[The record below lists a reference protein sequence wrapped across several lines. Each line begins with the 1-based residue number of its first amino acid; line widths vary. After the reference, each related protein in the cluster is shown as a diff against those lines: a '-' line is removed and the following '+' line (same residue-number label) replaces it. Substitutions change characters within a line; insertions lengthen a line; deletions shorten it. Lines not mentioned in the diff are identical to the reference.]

1 MSAHVIDVST
11 KDFQAQVIEAS
22 KRVPVL
28 VDFWAPWCG
37 PCRSLGPILEQLAAE
52 YGGRFILAKVN
63 SDENQPLAA
72 QFGVRGIPNVKAFS
86 DGRMVDEFT
95 GALPEAQV
103 RQFIERLLPSPA
115 EPLRQ
120 QALAAKARGDAK
132 GAVELLSQAMEL
144 DPRSETVRLD
154 LADLLLDAKAV
165 EGARRLLESL
175 ADTARDIQRYDALK
189 ARLELTAHAGGGID
203 CATLEAAIDR
213 DPADLESRFQL
224 ANQLALQQDYDA
236 AMAQLIEIVRR
247 DRAFRDDGGRKT
259 LINLFNLLGGD
270 HDLVRRYRS
279 ELSAAL
285 NR

>member
-1 MSAHVIDVST
+1 MSAHAIDVST
-11 KDFQAQVIEAS
+11 QDFQAQVIEAS

-37 PCRSLGPILEQLAAE
+37 PCRSLGPILERLAAE

-103 RQFIERLLPSPA
+103 REFVERLLPSPA

-120 QALAAKARGDAK
+120 QALAAKAQGDAK
-132 GAVELLSQAMEL
+132 GAVELLSQAIEL
-144 DPRSETVRLD
+144 DPRNEAVRLD
-154 LADLLLDAKAV
+154 LADLLLDAKAI
-165 EGARRLLESL
+165 EGARRILDSL
-175 ADTARDIQRYDALK
+175 ADSARDIHRLDALK
-189 ARLELTAHAGGGID
+189 ARLELTAHAGDGTD
-203 CATLEAAIDR
+203 RAKLEAAIAH

-224 ANQLALQQDYDA
+224 ANQLALEQDYDP

-279 ELSAAL
+279 ELAAAL

>member
-11 KDFQAQVIEAS
+11 KDFQTQVIEAS

-37 PCRSLGPILEQLAAE
+37 PCRSLGPILERLAAE

-103 RQFIERLLPSPA
+103 REFLERLLPSPA

-120 QALAAKARGDAK
+120 QALAARSRGDDETARKLLHEAIDLDVRNEAALLDLMDLMLDKSELEDARRILDALSGKARD
-132 GAVELLSQAMEL
+132 VL
-144 DPRSETVRLD
+144 RF
-154 LADLLLDAKAV
+154 
-165 EGARRLLESL
+165 
-175 ADTARDIQRYDALK
+175 DALQ
-189 ARLELTAHAGGGID
+189 ARLELASQGSGGAD
-203 CATLEAAIDR
+203 RASLEAAIAR
-213 DPADLESRFQL
+213 DPADLEARFQL
-224 ANQLALQQDYDA
+224 ASQLALKHDYEP
-236 AMAQLIEIVRR
+236 AMAHLIEIVRR
-247 DRAFRDDGGRKT
+247 DRSFRDDGGRKT
-259 LINLFNLLGGD
+259 LVNLFNLLGGD